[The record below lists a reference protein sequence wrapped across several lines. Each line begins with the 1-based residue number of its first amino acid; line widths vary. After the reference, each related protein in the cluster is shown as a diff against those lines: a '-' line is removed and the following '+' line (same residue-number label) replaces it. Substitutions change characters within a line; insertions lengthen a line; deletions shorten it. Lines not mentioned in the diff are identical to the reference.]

1 MHKLVLILIALL
13 GCNSAFAQRF
23 VIDKESAKQ
32 ATENGGAAFAQESLI
47 ASEFRSMKEEQQS
60 VRNMMVVIERHLDK
74 VDKVQQ
80 DVSAFH
86 KEGPAMRLFVFK
98 FKKATKEL
106 GLLATA
112 LKDNPKGAV
121 ASARIISSL
130 SMDIYGIASSMVS
143 TVVDAR
149 FNIPGLPQK
158 PKGSMNL
165 LEPQE
170 RLAFFE
176 RCCYDMD
183 IIIFK
188 IRQIQME
195 IECTNTLND
204 AFLKIAPLTHSN
216 YSYGREICN
225 DIVRLWKN

>member
-1 MHKLVLILIALL
+1 MHKLVLILIAILC
-13 GCNSAFAQRF
+13 CNSAFAQRL
-23 VIDKESAKQ
+23 VIDKESVKQ
-32 ATENGGAAFAQESLI
+32 VGKNGAAAKAQETLI
-47 ASEFRSMKEEQQS
+47 ASEFGAMKEEQQS
-60 VRNMMVVIERHLDK
+60 VRNMMVIIERHLDK
-74 VDKVQQ
+74 IDKVQQ
-80 DVSAFH
+80 DISAFH

-106 GLLATA
+106 EHLATA
-112 LKDNPKGAV
+112 LKNNPKGAI

-130 SMDIYGIASSMVS
+130 SMDIYGISSSMVS

-149 FNIPGLPQK
+149 FNIPGLPKK
-158 PKGSMNL
+158 PKASTNL

-188 IRQIQME
+188 IRQMQME

-204 AFLKIAPLTHSN
+204 VFLKIAPLTHSN

-225 DIVRLWKN
+225 DIVRLWQN

>member
-1 MHKLVLILIALL
+1 MDKLALILITIL

-47 ASEFRSMKEEQQS
+47 ASEFRAMKEEQQS

-80 DVSAFH
+80 DISAFH

-106 GLLATA
+106 GHLATA

-188 IRQIQME
+188 IRQMQME

-204 AFLKIAPLTHSN
+204 VFLKIAPLAHSN

-225 DIVRLWKN
+225 DIVRLWEN